1 MVKTT
6 RQTAYSRMTQ
16 SKAYSPIHP
25 TLPITTLTYPVA
37 HGCTSHGI
45 YESSAVF
52 IRYDRGSI
60 EAALGEDG
68 EASLDRSSHPS
79 SQPRPQPRPEDTS
92 LRTHT
97 PPGSREFL
105 FFGDVESDYRASGDE
120 EAHKATRSD
129 AGRMNGE
136 IWDEAARSWN
146 SGRLAGIFVS
156 RVKTGQSQIFSNFLS
171 SGVSTGYPGFHT
183 DESRSSALTTPR
195 DLLISCL
202 GTSRRLRY
210 IMN

>member
-1 MVKTT
+1 VLLASSVTPSLVMVNSTK
-6 RQTAYSRMTQ
+6 QTADNRMTP

-37 HGCTSHGI
+37 HGCTSHGL

-52 IRYDRGSI
+52 IRYDQGSI

-68 EASLDRSSHPS
+68 EASLDRSSPPQVQHK
-79 SQPRPQPRPEDTS
+79 SQTNAGDAPLDSQ
-92 LRTHT
+92 HT

-156 RVKTGQSQIFSNFLS
+156 
-171 SGVSTGYPGFHT
+171 
-183 DESRSSALTTPR
+183 
-195 DLLISCL
+195 
-202 GTSRRLRY
+202 
-210 IMN
+210 

>member
-1 MVKTT
+1 VDSAASAIVISDHSSVILSLAILDTT
-6 RQTAYSRMTQ
+6 RRTADNRMTP

-37 HGCTSHGI
+37 HGCTSHGL

-52 IRYDRGSI
+52 IRYDQGSI
-60 EAALGEDG
+60 EAALGDDG
-68 EASLDRSSHPS
+68 EAPTLRSSPPQSQRKSQTNTGDDSLDSYA
-79 SQPRPQPRPEDTS
+79 
-92 LRTHT
+92 

-136 IWDEAARSWN
+136 IWDEAARSWD

-156 RVKTGQSQIFSNFLS
+156 
-171 SGVSTGYPGFHT
+171 
-183 DESRSSALTTPR
+183 
-195 DLLISCL
+195 
-202 GTSRRLRY
+202 
-210 IMN
+210 